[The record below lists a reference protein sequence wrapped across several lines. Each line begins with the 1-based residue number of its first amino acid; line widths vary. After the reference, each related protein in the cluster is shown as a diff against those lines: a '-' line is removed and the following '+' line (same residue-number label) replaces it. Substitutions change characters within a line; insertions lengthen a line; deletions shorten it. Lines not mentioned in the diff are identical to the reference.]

1 MSRWLLRRKGTV
13 VVFLVRVI
21 LFMMS
26 RRAADAGSPA
36 AKPAAD
42 AMELSRRA
50 RLTATRESSGA
61 GEVNHGA
68 DGPITREE
76 MTRLFGNALRVR

>member
-1 MSRWLLRRKGTV
+1 M
-13 VVFLVRVI
+13 

-26 RRAADAGSPA
+26 RRARDVGAPASSPVA
-36 AKPAAD
+36 VATQQT
-42 AMELSRRA
+42 RRA
-50 RLTATRESSGA
+50 RLRPEKRRAQPRAAANSASSEA
-61 GEVNHGA
+61 KASSEQ